1 MTPRMLPSSLQVP
14 TLAGVLVLLFGTIP
28 VVSLGQFQEQE
39 KDMRSAGE
47 VYENLELY
55 EKKTVYRVDRNMK
68 VFNISLGV
76 ECAHC
81 HVGDDWASEDA
92 ELKNVSRR
100 EIRMMAWL
108 RREHFQGMVGPTCWT
123 CHRGSTVPARF
134 PPKELKPAATP
145 EPSPFVMEDTPSS
158 EAYKNIQ
165 IVKGLPAR
173 RLPQIMNMMSVALGV
188 ECSSCHVK
196 GDWAS
201 DEKEMKQ
208 TARKMF
214 SMRTAVLKDHY
225 DEDFGKIF
233 CWTCHRG
240 STEPEINPPM

>member
-1 MTPRMLPSSLQVP
+1 MTSRMLPSSQHAFV
-14 TLAGVLVLLFGTIP
+14 LAGALILLLGAIP
-28 VVSLGQFQEQE
+28 LVSLGQSQEQE

-47 VYENLELY
+47 VYENLVLY
-55 EKKTVYRVDRNMK
+55 EGKTVYRVDRNMK
-68 VFNISLGV
+68 VFNVSLGV

-92 ELKNVSRR
+92 ELKNVARR
-100 EIRMMAWL
+100 EIRMMDSL
-108 RREHFQGMVGPTCWT
+108 RGDHFQGLTGPTCWT

-134 PPKELKPAATP
+134 PPKKLRPAATP

-158 EAYKNIQ
+158 EAYENLQILGGMPAKNLSA
-165 IVKGLPAR
+165 VMK
-173 RLPQIMNMMSVALGV
+173 MMTVALGV
-188 ECSSCHVK
+188 ECVSCHVE

-214 SMRTAVLKDHY
+214 RMRTAVLKDHY